1 MKQATPFYKQTFFIM
16 FVSIFILILLI
27 VVITF
32 LTSDRNKPEQSVT
45 LSYEID
51 TRTMSK
57 KEVEDLV
64 NEYLIPTLKKQVS
77 NGEPDFTWQY
87 NETGIQVF
95 TVTDAQTINNLKKF
109 NTVIKLQ
116 LPAYVKIKEIAQRQK
131 SEKKLQQLADMLAK
145 YTVGNNEKYPIS
157 LDELKQYD
165 VENLLPWLHENI
177 EYLNKGKDMS
187 DHPDIAIAYDKRL
200 LEKGTGTNVLFIG
213 GLVNFVRPNE
223 LEKLGIV
230 LSVK

>member
-1 MKQATPFYKQTFFIM
+1 MKQATPFYKQTFFIA

-32 LTSDRNKPEQSVT
+32 LTSRRNKPEQSVT

-77 NGEPDFTWQY
+77 DRELDFTWQY

-95 TVTDAQTINNLKKF
+95 TVTDAQTINNLKKS

-116 LPAYVKIKEIAQRQK
+116 LPAYVKIKELAQRQE
-131 SEKKLQQLADMLAK
+131 SARKLQQLALMLRK
-145 YTVGNNEKYPIS
+145 YAQDNKETLPNS
-157 LDELKQYD
+157 LDRLRKYD
-165 VENLLPWLHENI
+165 ADDLLAWVSENVA
-177 EYLNKGKDMS
+177 YLGKDISSS
-187 DHPDIAIAYDKRL
+187 DLSLPIAYDKRL
-200 LEKGTGTNVLFIG
+200 LEKGIGTNVLFNDG
-213 GLVNFVRPNE
+213 AERFARPAE
-223 LEKLGIV
+223 LERLGIIS
-230 LSVK
+230 LNP

>member
-1 MKQATPFYKQTFFIM
+1 MKQATPFYKQTFFIAV
-16 FVSIFILILLI
+16 VSIFILILLI
-27 VVITF
+27 VIITF
-32 LTSDRNKPEQSVT
+32 LTSRRNKPEQSVT

-77 NGEPDFTWQY
+77 ERELDFTWQY

-95 TVTDAQTINNLKKF
+95 TVTDAQTVNNLKKF

-116 LPAYVKIKEIAQRQK
+116 LPAYVKVKEIAQRQK
-131 SEKKLQQLADMLAK
+131 SEKKLQLLTVMLAK
-145 YTVGNNEKYPIS
+145 YAASNNGKYPIS

-165 VENLLPWLHENI
+165 DESLLPWLHENI
-177 EYLNKGKDMS
+177 EYLGKGKAMG
-187 DHPDIAIAYDKRL
+187 DHPDIAIAYDKRP
-200 LEKGTGTNVLFIG
+200 LEKGTGTNVLFID

-230 LSVK
+230 PLVK